1 MGSFIQNER
10 KICGGRVMLYQ
21 RTDVKNSIWQ
31 CRISFP
37 KQPAIRHSLGTS
49 DEKEAE
55 KAATKL
61 YEDYKFR
68 FERGVA
74 LRRKKFEEV
83 LADYLTY
90 LEQEVETGVAKAKK
104 LADHKAMSWYCLEYF
119 KGRPIDGISTGDVN
133 KFNGWRK
140 VYWISG
146 PGSEEENY
154 TYERQG
160 KVVVSKFRA
169 AKMPALSTQNSE
181 IVLLRAI
188 FNHAAA
194 NDWIPQSQIPV
205 LKVKIPHAK
214 KGKDARRRPGLDGTE
229 VKKLLAVS
237 EKRLQ
242 ETDDDRL
249 HHQRAM
255 LHAFIGMM
263 AYGGMRPFECMKL
276 KWKDISFTPHERGKQ
291 YSKVYVS
298 GKSKSRWLI
307 PLDEF
312 DLVVDR
318 LVTYTM
324 DLRREREPDFDGT
337 LPCDDRPVFCDIDG
351 NPIKSFV
358 RGFSALLKDAGLHI
372 DPETKKTRDAYCL
385 RHYYATERIIAGVS
399 VYTLAE
405 NMGTSVQMIERHYS
419 HLKPEMAAE
428 ELTKQGKGKR

>member
-37 KQPAIRHSLGTS
+37 KQPAIRHSLATS

-55 KAATKL
+55 KAAIKL

-90 LEQEVETGVAKAKK
+90 LDQEVESGAAKAKK
-104 LADHKAMSWYCLEYF
+104 LADQRAMSRYCLEYF
-119 KGRPIDGISTGDVN
+119 KGRPIDGITTGDIN
-133 KFNGWRK
+133 KFKEWRK

-146 PGSEEENY
+146 PGSAEESY

-160 KVVVSKFRA
+160 KTVVSKFRS

-205 LKVKIPHAK
+205 IKVKIPHAK
-214 KGKDARRRPGLDGTE
+214 KGKDAHRRPGLTGDE
-229 VKKLLAVS
+229 VEKLLAMAA
-237 EKRLQ
+237 KRWH
-242 ETDDDRL
+242 EAPDDRIK
-249 HHQRAM
+249 HQRFM
-255 LHAFIGMM
+255 LYCFVAMM

-276 KWKDISFTPHERGKQ
+276 RWKDIGVTSGDLKDSFG
-291 YSKVYVS
+291 KVYVS

-307 PLDEF
+307 PLEQFSHATHFLLPYSDALWKRLEPGKKPIDHLANKTIF
-312 DLVVDR
+312 VD
-318 LVTYTM
+318 Y
-324 DLRREREPDFDGT
+324 EGA
-337 LPCDDRPVFCDIDG
+337 
-351 NPIKSFV
+351 PIKSFV
-358 RGFSALLKDAGLHI
+358 RGFSVLMKEAGLHI

-419 HLKPEMAAE
+419 HLKPEMAAA
-428 ELTKQGKGKR
+428 ELTKAGKGKK